1 MLLLLELFLALC
13 FGFFLS
19 TLTSFFNVVIFRTFR
34 EESFTKGRS
43 KCEHCHQ
50 QINWYD
56 NIPLFS
62 FLILRGRCRFCHK
75 KIKFIYFLT
84 ELTAF
89 ILGFVFVLTLIEVP
103 WLGSF
108 SPWLLVLYF
117 LIFFVLLFA
126 LLADLQYLIV
136 PDFFIVLLSILVLV
150 AQVLSKQSWLLSLLA
165 VLFSSTFFVGLYFLA
180 KKILKKEALGLGDVK
195 LMIPIAFLLSWPK
208 IVLNIFLAFIIGGF
222 FAMLML
228 LIKRKKLGQ
237 ALPFAPFLILSALIS
252 FFFGEAIWHWYW
264 GLLF

>member
-1 MLLLLELFLALC
+1 MLLLLEFFLAFC

-19 TLTSFFNVVIFRTFR
+19 TLTSFFNVVIFRTAR
-34 EESFTKGRS
+34 EESFIKGRS

-62 FLILRGRCRFCHK
+62 FLILQGRCRFCHK

-89 ILGFVFVLTLIEVP
+89 ILGFVFVLALIELP
-103 WLGSF
+103 WLSIF
-108 SPWLLVLYF
+108 SPWLLVFYF
-117 LIFFVLLFA
+117 LIFFVLLFT

-136 PDFFIVLLSILVLV
+136 PDFFVVLLSILVLV
-150 AQVLSKQSWLLSLLA
+150 VQIFSKQNWLLSLWA
-165 VLFSSTFFVGLYFLA
+165 VLFSSTFFLGLYFLA
-180 KKILKKEALGLGDVK
+180 KKILKKEALGLGDIK
-195 LMIPIAFLLSWPK
+195 LMVPIAFLLSWPK
-208 IVLNIFLAFIIGGF
+208 IVLSIFLAFIIGGF

-252 FFFGEAIWHWYW
+252 FFFGEALWHWYW

>member
-1 MLLLLELFLALC
+1 MLLLLEFFLAFC

-19 TLTSFFNVVIFRTFR
+19 TLTSFFNVVIFRTAR
-34 EESFTKGRS
+34 EESFIKGRS

-50 QINWYD
+50 QINWHD

-62 FLILRGRCRFCHK
+62 FLILQGRCRFCHK

-89 ILGFVFVLTLIEVP
+89 ILGFVFVLALIELP
-103 WLGSF
+103 WLSIF
-108 SPWLLVLYF
+108 SPWLLVFYF
-117 LIFFVLLFA
+117 LIFFVLLFT

-136 PDFFIVLLSILVLV
+136 PDFFVVLLSILVLV
-150 AQVLSKQSWLLSLLA
+150 VQIFSKQNWLLSLWA
-165 VLFSSTFFVGLYFLA
+165 VLFSSAFFVGLYFLA
-180 KKILKKEALGLGDVK
+180 KKILKKEALGLGDIK

-208 IVLNIFLAFIIGGF
+208 IVLSIFLAFIIGGF

-252 FFFGEAIWHWYW
+252 FFFGEALWHWYW